1 MEHPVRSRQR
11 ALSEIDQERYITEE
25 REKRVSQFRIRNF
38 QNDYNE
44 RLFIIKVTQL
54 REIMKEVKKLGLKPY
69 LPEKDMGNHLIE
81 MAYESVERLFDK
93 VLGRPSYNEKY
104 Y

>member
-1 MEHPVRSRQR
+1 MEHPIRSRQR
-11 ALSEIDQERYITEE
+11 ALSEIDQERYIAEE

-54 REIMKEVKKLGLKPY
+54 RELMKEVKKLGLKPY
-69 LPEKDMGNHLIE
+69 LPEKDMGNLLIE

>member
-1 MEHPVRSRQR
+1 MEYPVRGRLK

-25 REKRVSQFRIRNF
+25 REKRISQFRIKNF

-54 REIMKEVKKLGLKPY
+54 REMMKEIKKLGHKPY
-69 LPEKDMGNHLIE
+69 SPEKDMGNLLIE

-93 VLGRPSYNEKY
+93 VQGRPSYNERY

>member
-38 QNDYNE
+38 Q
-44 RLFIIKVTQL
+44 
-54 REIMKEVKKLGLKPY
+54 KLLNM
-69 LPEKDMGNHLIE
+69 L
-81 MAYESVERLFDK
+81 S
-93 VLGRPSYNEKY
+93 S
-104 Y
+104 

>member
-1 MEHPVRSRQR
+1 MEHPIRSRQR

-25 REKRVSQFRIRNF
+25 REKRVCQFRIRNF

-54 REIMKEVKKLGLKPY
+54 RELMKEVKKLGLKPY
-69 LPEKDMGNHLIE
+69 LPEKDMGNLLIE

>member
-1 MEHPVRSRQR
+1 MEHPIRSRQR

-44 RLFIIKVTQL
+44 RLYHQSY
-54 REIMKEVKKLGLKPY
+54 P
-69 LPEKDMGNHLIE
+69 IE
-81 MAYESVERLFDK
+81 GINER
-93 VLGRPSYNEKY
+93 S
-104 Y
+104 

>member
-25 REKRVSQFRIRNF
+25 RENRVSQFRIRNF

-54 REIMKEVKKLGLKPY
+54 RELMKEVKKLGLKPY
-69 LPEKDMGNHLIE
+69 LPEKDVGNLLIE

>member
-25 REKRVSQFRIRNF
+25 REKCVSQFRIRNF

-54 REIMKEVKKLGLKPY
+54 RELMKEVKKLGLKPY
-69 LPEKDMGNHLIE
+69 LPEKDMGNLLIE

>member
-1 MEHPVRSRQR
+1 MEHPIRSRQR
-11 ALSEIDQERYITEE
+11 ALSEIDQERYIAEE
-25 REKRVSQFRIRNF
+25 REKHVSQFRIRNF

-54 REIMKEVKKLGLKPY
+54 RELMKEVKKLGLKPY
-69 LPEKDMGNHLIE
+69 LPEKDMGNLLIE